1 MPYRAPIS
9 SRARATWRYADAVHL
24 QCALLGLLPLGVAPD
39 AMGESGDAGA
49 RQNAR
54 RMATNMNWTTAQAA
68 QHFARLGI
76 INPVES
82 ACGQQPKRS
91 KYNVDLSPAGK
102 AKRTCDGI
110 LFGSEA
116 EMRAYKVLRIA
127 AGHGLISDLKLQ
139 PRYVLQEPFTDGQ
152 GTRHRAVAYVG
163 DFYFIREGKRVVV
176 EVKGVETAAYKVK
189 AKMFRA
195 KYPDIIL
202 EVWR

>member
-1 MPYRAPIS
+1 
-9 SRARATWRYADAVHL
+9 
-24 QCALLGLLPLGVAPD
+24 
-39 AMGESGDAGA
+39 
-49 RQNAR
+49 
-54 RMATNMNWTTAQAA
+54 MATNMNWTTAQAA

-76 INPVES
+76 INPVEA

-176 EVKGVETAAYKVK
+176 DVKGREAPG
-189 AKMFRA
+189 FRA
-195 KYPDIIL
+195 KWKMAIKLYP
-202 EVWR
+202 EVTFEIWS